1 MKCEVWI
8 GKENIHFVFRGI
20 ENENEMED
28 RVQIRF
34 VRRDD
39 WGLRCKKYNFLVVRT
54 VFCSP
59 LTPSRIRIV
68 E

>member
-28 RVQIRF
+28 RVQIRLF
-34 VRRDD
+34 A
-39 WGLRCKKYNFLVVRT
+39 GM
-54 VFCSP
+54 
-59 LTPSRIRIV
+59 IGG
-68 E
+68 